1 MRGAARRIL
10 LNFHRAFCSMWQA
23 ILCFAKRA
31 FLEIFCNSLVAT
43 LRWGYGGRLTTYQTQ
58 LVSVEHKRMQRLV
71 MLLS

>member
-10 LNFHRAFCSMWQA
+10 LGFHRAFCSMWQA

-43 LRWGYGGRLTTYQTQ
+43 LRSGYGGRLTTYQTQ
-58 LVSVEHKRMQRLV
+58 LVGVEHKRMQRLV